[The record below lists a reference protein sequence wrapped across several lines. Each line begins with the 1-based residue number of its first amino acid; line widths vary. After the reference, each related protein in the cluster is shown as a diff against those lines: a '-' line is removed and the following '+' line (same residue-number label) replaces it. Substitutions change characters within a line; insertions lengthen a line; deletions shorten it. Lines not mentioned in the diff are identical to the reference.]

1 MTSGDGAAWWRGRRG
16 EWYVAIQAA
25 LILLVAFGPR
35 TFRGWPNWEFPAG
48 RVASATAIALLL
60 AGALLMAAS
69 AAKLGDRLTPLPRPA
84 RHAVLLESG
93 VYRFVRHPMYS
104 GVALAAFG
112 WALVSRGWLTL
123 GYAFLLL
130 VFLDIKAQREEVWL
144 SERFPGYA
152 GYRRRVK
159 KLIPFVY

>member
-1 MTSGDGAAWWRGRRG
+1 
-16 EWYVAIQAA
+16 
-25 LILLVAFGPR
+25 
-35 TFRGWPNWEFPAG
+35 
-48 RVASATAIALLL
+48 VASATAIALLL
-60 AGALLMAAS
+60 AGALLMAGS

-84 RHAVLLESG
+84 RHAVLIESG

-112 WALVSRGWLTL
+112 WAFVCRGWLTL

-130 VFLDIKAQREEVWL
+130 VFLDIKARREEVWL

-159 KLIPFVY
+159 KLVPFVY